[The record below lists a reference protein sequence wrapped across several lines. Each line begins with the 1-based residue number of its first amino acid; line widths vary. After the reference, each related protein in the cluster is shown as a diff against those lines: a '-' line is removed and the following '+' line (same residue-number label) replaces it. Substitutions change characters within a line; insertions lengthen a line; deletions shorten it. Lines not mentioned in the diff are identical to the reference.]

1 MKSEISLFRDLYVS
15 DNMLLPAYNKL
26 LLISVFKLNVQLYLE
41 LYTKFLHKNFTL
53 INFICFLYIL
63 FCFLFF
69 YIFFPLYKLLGS
81 GSSMV
86 TKCVCSAG
94 DKGLISGNPF
104 EYSCLENPVDRG
116 AWRDRVHRVAVIKSQ
131 T

>member
-15 DNMLLPAYNKL
+15 DNMLLPEYNKL
-26 LLISVFKLNVQLYLE
+26 LLISIFKLNVQLYLE

-69 YIFFPLYKLLGS
+69 TYFFHCTNCWVVVAQWLQN
-81 GSSMV
+81 V
-86 TKCVCSAG
+86 SAVQ
-94 DKGLISGNPF
+94 
-104 EYSCLENPVDRG
+104 ET
-116 AWRDRVHRVAVIKSQ
+116 RV
-131 T
+131 